1 MVTGHDPFLDQITAL
16 LPALRA
22 FGRSLCGDPARAD
35 DLVQDT
41 VLKAWT
47 NRQQFQV
54 GSNLKAWL
62 FTILRNC
69 YYSELRHRKFEVE
82 DPDGISASQLAVAP
96 DHDAKLQLRDLSR
109 ALQQLPIDQREALVL
124 VCATGLSYEE
134 AAAVCQVAV
143 GTIKSRIARARDRL
157 VELLGDDAARVI
169 EPGARLE
176 QQLDSTGGT
185 GHTPA
190 RRTRA
195 S

>member
-1 MVTGHDPFLDQITAL
+1 MSGNDRFLDQVTAM

-22 FGRSLCGDPARAD
+22 FGRSLCGDMARAD

-47 NRQQFQV
+47 NREQFQS

-82 DPDGISASQLAVAP
+82 DPEGICAAQVAIAP
-96 DHDAKLQLRDLSR
+96 DHDLKLHLRDLSN
-109 ALQQLPIDQREALVL
+109 ALQLLPPDQREALIL

-134 AAAVCQVAV
+134 TAEVCGCAV

-157 VELLGDDAARVI
+157 VELLGEDAARMTTTTPPV
-169 EPGARLE
+169 
-176 QQLDSTGGT
+176 DSLADPESLGLRTG
-185 GHTPA
+185 
-190 RRTRA
+190 RA
-195 S
+195 G